1 MTSSGPPVSP
11 TSCTER
17 RRTGGA
23 NRLAESAPTEASA
36 QSVAVQERCNRSSSC
51 DELLLPIARGQGSS
65 GRGFGRNC
73 TIGAWKVLSI
83 TLNDVVSTTVKAKS
97 GVATVVTERQ
107 GWRLQPKDQTI
118 DPTKRLR

>member
-1 MTSSGPPVSP
+1 M
-11 TSCTER
+11 
-17 RRTGGA
+17 
-23 NRLAESAPTEASA
+23 
-36 QSVAVQERCNRSSSC
+36 VAVQERCIEQQLRRAVAYRTRP
-51 DELLLPIARGQGSS
+51 DHRVG
-65 GRGFGRNC
+65 GFGRNC

-97 GVATVVTERQ
+97 GVATFVTERQ